1 MMSQLALILF
11 VAYGAS
17 ICDWRLFRKSLYT
30 ETVSLLF
37 CILIG
42 FLVGCV
48 TGPTGI
54 SSDWPTEEM
63 AVRGTTENLYV
74 ALPIAFVSG
83 LGVAVSILDDQT
95 ASLVGVAISA
105 SLLPPA
111 VNAGL
116 LWVSYMFAD
125 KDAKQN
131 PDEYS
136 VDGAVSL
143 LVTVS
148 NVLLIWLSG
157 MLMFRMKEV
166 LPIRKRVFWED
177 LGVARQVYTNRAVL
191 STEHYNASAAKNSND
206 VETPVV
212 SQD

>member
-1 MMSQLALILF
+1 MFSQLALILL
-11 VAYGAS
+11 AYGAS

-30 ETVSLLF
+30 ETVSLIF
-37 CILIG
+37 CILTG

-48 TGPTGI
+48 TGPTGV

-83 LGVAVSILDDQT
+83 LGVAVSLLDDQA

-116 LWVSYMFAD
+116 LWASYMFAD
-125 KDAKQN
+125 NEAKQN
-131 PDEYS
+131 KNEYS
-136 VDGAVSL
+136 VNGAISLAVAVS
-143 LVTVS
+143 
-148 NVLLIWLSG
+148 NILLIWLSG

-191 STEHYNASAAKNSND
+191 SSAHYNESATKKGND
-206 VETPVV
+206 EETPVD
-212 SQD
+212 SED